1 MKFFDP
7 FVITGW
13 LVCGVFLLGFWW
25 FIWWLVFE

>member
-13 LVCGVFLLGFWW
+13 LCGVFLLGFWW